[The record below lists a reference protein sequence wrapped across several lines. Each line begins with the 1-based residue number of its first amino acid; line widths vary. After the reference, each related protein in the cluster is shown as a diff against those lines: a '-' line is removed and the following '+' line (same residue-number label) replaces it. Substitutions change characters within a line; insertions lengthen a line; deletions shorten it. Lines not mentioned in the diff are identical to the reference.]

1 MNYFVKIK
9 HINKLIY
16 MRLKVEIWKNN
27 EILRAVSQE
36 IKANEINKYSKIW
49 EEMVKFVKN
58 SSNWWVWLAAPQ
70 IWISKRLIC
79 VSLLKSYNDDNF
91 KTIFMINPKIIEK
104 WEKLIIDEEWCLS
117 VPGEIWKVERYDEIK
132 LFFLDMKA
140 RENILFL
147 KWISS
152 RIVQH
157 EIDHLDWILF
167 IDKIA
172 KKEVIDKDH
181 IL

>member
-1 MNYFVKIK
+1 
-9 HINKLIY
+9 
-16 MRLKVEIWKNN
+16 MRIKVEIWKNN
-27 EILRAVSQE
+27 EILRAISQE
-36 IKANEINKYSKIW
+36 IKSDEINKYSKIW

-79 VSLLKSYNDDNF
+79 VSLLKSYNDENF

-104 WEKLIIDEEWCLS
+104 WEKMIIDEEWCLS
-117 VPGEIWKVERYDEIK
+117 VPGEIWKVERHDEIK
-132 LFFLDMKA
+132 LSFLDMKA
-140 RENILFL
+140 KENILFL

-157 EIDHLDWILF
+157 EIDHLDGILF
-167 IDKIA
+167 IDKLIN
-172 KKEVIDKDH
+172 KGSLHKDH